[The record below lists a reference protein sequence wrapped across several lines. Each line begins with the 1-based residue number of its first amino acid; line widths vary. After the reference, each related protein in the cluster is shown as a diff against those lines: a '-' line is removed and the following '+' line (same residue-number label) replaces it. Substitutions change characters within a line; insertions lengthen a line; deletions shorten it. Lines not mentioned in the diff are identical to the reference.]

1 MTPPLWCEYTKKAK
15 FTFKRKLVPKIYFD
29 HYMACLNKEC
39 VKNSSIYKGIS
50 VACLSKR
57 CYLWALSI
65 MEAYKNWKTKHQGN
79 NKINRMLFVQ
89 LPGLKKEE
97 TIFHLL
103 RQFRGGELSK
113 TEFNSRLKEEKVIL
127 MPKLSQPSLLK
138 KLSKIEKATKHNW
151 SLIVTWKRLYKNTLL
166 WNRNLFLVF

>member
-1 MTPPLWCEYTKKAK
+1 MIKPI
-15 FTFKRKLVPKIYFD
+15 LVYFYFNQF
-29 HYMACLNKEC
+29 HLELHLQGQLGGLMKE
-39 VKNSSIYKGIS
+39 GIS

-138 KLSKIEKATKHNW
+138 KLSKIEKTTKHNW

>member
-1 MTPPLWCEYTKKAK
+1 M
-15 FTFKRKLVPKIYFD
+15 
-29 HYMACLNKEC
+29 KEA
-39 VKNSSIYKGIS
+39 IS

-65 MEAYKNWKTKHQGN
+65 MEAYKKWKTKHQGN

-127 MPKLSQPSLLK
+127 MPKISQPSLLK
-138 KLSKIEKATKHNW
+138 KLSKIVKATKYL
-151 SLIVTWKRLYKNTLL
+151 SLIVTLKSFYKNTLL
-166 WNRNLFLVF
+166 WNRNLFFFFVFFMYKNEQVLGIDNNREKIVEDNIYSIDFY